1 MIHGGQDCSFDTAP
15 DTFQQQWHSL
25 YLHPIL
31 PSLFYLQRA
40 EEHSGMT
47 ERLADEIRN
56 HQRKV
61 YHIMNDLAIHTAQFL
76 YLIQSYIL
84 N

>member
-1 MIHGGQDCSFDTAP
+1 
-15 DTFQQQWHSL
+15 
-25 YLHPIL
+25 
-31 PSLFYLQRA
+31 
-40 EEHSGMT
+40 MT

-56 HQRKV
+56 HQRKA

>member
-1 MIHGGQDCSFDTAP
+1 MIHGGQDCSFDTAL
-15 DTFQQQWHSL
+15 DMLQQQWHTL
-25 YLHPIL
+25 YLCPIL

-56 HQRKV
+56 HQ
-61 YHIMNDLAIHTAQFL
+61 NDLAIHIAQFL
-76 YLIQSYIL
+76 HIIQSHML